1 MKINDILST
10 FATVKD
16 LSYGNEGKL
25 IIRFAIPMLL
35 GNVFQQL
42 YHLVDSMVVGRFI
55 GKEALAAVGTS
66 APIIFLLI
74 SFIIGVTM
82 GFTIVVSQYFGA
94 KNFQNIKKTIN
105 TMYVFIFFISLVV
118 SAIGI
123 ILSEYIFR
131 LIDLPPSIIPQAK
144 LFLNILLIGLIFMFA
159 YNGTSAILRGLGDSK
174 TPLYFLVGS
183 VGLNII
189 LDLIFVPVFH
199 WGVAGVAVA
208 TVISQ
213 GAAFFAQIIYL
224 NRYHK
229 ILKFSMKELR
239 FDRIIFYKSIRIG
252 LPAGFQQ
259 TFVAVGSIALY
270 WIVNQ
275 FGVDANAAFSVA
287 GRIDG
292 FAVMPAM
299 SFAVALSTFVG
310 QNLGANRPDRVKTG
324 LKATFLI
331 ISGMTVTI
339 SAIVILSRGFLM
351 QLFTDDPAV
360 IEIGRDYL
368 LIVGASYLL
377 FSTMFIINGLLRGA
391 GDTLIPMFFSL
402 FSLWVIRIPV
412 AYFLSGNPAIGLQG
426 VWWSI
431 TIGWFT
437 GVILYYSYYLT
448 GRWKTK
454 AIVKYKDGKIF
465 SE

>member
-10 FATVKD
+10 FAVVKD
-16 LSYGNEGKL
+16 LSYGNESKL
-25 IIRFAIPMLL
+25 IFRFAIPMLI
-35 GNVFQQL
+35 GNIFQQL
-42 YHLVDSMVVGRFI
+42 YHLVDSIVVGRFI

-94 KNFQNIKKTIN
+94 RNLENVKKTIN
-105 TMYVFIFFISLVV
+105 TMYIFIFFISLIV
-118 SAIGI
+118 SVIGI
-123 ILSEYIFR
+123 FLSEYIFR
-131 LIDLPPSIIPQAK
+131 LIDLPPAIIPQAK
-144 LFLNILLIGLIFMFA
+144 LFLNIFFTGLIFLFG

-174 TPLYFLVGS
+174 TPLYFLIGS

-189 LDLIFVPVFH
+189 LDLIFVPVLH
-199 WGVAGVAVA
+199 WGVAGVAIA

-213 GAAFFAQIIYL
+213 GAAFIAQIIYL
-224 NRYHK
+224 NRYHN
-229 ILKFSMKELR
+229 IIKFSMKELR

-259 TFVAVGSIALY
+259 TFVAAGTIALY

-324 LKATFLI
+324 LKVTFLMISLMTVI
-331 ISGMTVTI
+331 ISAVVVI
-339 SAIVILSRGFLM
+339 SGRFLM
-351 QLFTDDPAV
+351 QLFTNDPAV
-360 IEIGRDYL
+360 IIIGREYL
-368 LIVGASYLL
+368 MIIGASYIL

-412 AYFLSGNPAIGLQG
+412 AYFLSRNPAIGLQG

-431 TIGWFT
+431 PIGWFT
-437 GVILYYSYYLT
+437 GVILYYSYYLS
-448 GRWKTK
+448 GRWKRKT
-454 AIVKYKDGKIF
+454 IVKYKGDKIL

>member
-1 MKINDILST
+1 M
-10 FATVKD
+10 KD

-35 GNVFQQL
+35 GNIFQQL
-42 YHLVDSMVVGRFI
+42 YNVVDSVVVGKFI

-66 APIIFLLI
+66 APIIFLLVA
-74 SFIIGVTM
+74 FMIGVTM

-94 KNFQNIKKTIN
+94 KEIDNVKKTIN
-105 TMYVFIFFISLVV
+105 TMYVFLFFTSLVV
-118 SAIGI
+118 SLIGI
-123 ILSEYIFR
+123 LLSEFIFR
-131 LIDLPPSIIPQAK
+131 VIDLPPLIIPQAK
-144 LFLNILLIGLIFMFA
+144 LFLTIFFAGLIFLFG

-174 TPLYFLVGS
+174 TPLYFLIGS
-183 VGLNII
+183 VGLNIV

-199 WGVAGVAVA
+199 WGVGGVAVA

-213 GAAFFAQIIYL
+213 GAAFISQIIYL
-224 NRYHK
+224 NKYHK
-229 ILKFSMKELR
+229 IVRFSLKDLN
-239 FDRIIFYKSIRIG
+239 FDRIIFSKCIRIG
-252 LPAGFQQ
+252 LPTGFQQ
-259 TFVAVGSIALY
+259 TFVAVGMVALY

-275 FGVDANAAFSVA
+275 FGIDANAAYSAA

-292 FAVMPAM
+292 FAIMPAM

-324 LKATFLI
+324 FRATLI
-331 ISGMTVTI
+331 MISLMTLVISG
-339 SAIVILSRGFLM
+339 IVVFMGRFLM
-351 QLFTDDPAV
+351 KLFTNDPAV
-360 IEIGRDYL
+360 IEIGQQYL
-368 LIVGASYLL
+368 MVIGASYIL

-391 GDTLIPMFFSL
+391 GDTLIPMFISL

-412 AYFLSGNPAIGLQG
+412 AYFLSKDPDIGLKG

-431 TIGWFT
+431 PVGWFA
-437 GVILYYSYYLT
+437 GVVLYYLYYLS

-454 AIVKYKDGKIF
+454 AVTGPGSNTIPGKKILNF
-465 SE
+465 